1 MAENAGQAIGAE
13 SDQSFDDLGLPDE
26 EELVADGQV
35 TSFAA
40 VLDFGP
46 FPSKDAAIAA
56 AHEGARNQGFALAI
70 SNSGAW
76 GTRLICDRGRS
87 RPQLQEVP
95 ARDEVPHDPAIDH
108 RKRPRTTRSRM
119 RDCRFA
125 VEVRQ
130 IDGEDGA
137 ASWWART
144 LVGLHSHEPSSHA
157 SAHPRNRRLTAE
169 QLAEVR
175 SMMQRA
181 TARPKDIYDS
191 LCSTYPG
198 ILCSKKDII
207 NVVAAIRREQLD
219 GRTPAQAFIE
229 NMQAAGTDPY
239 YEVNENGELTHLF
252 VWSPTSRDMARRFPS
267 VFVADCTYK
276 TNVYGL
282 PLFQIVGVSSVHSSF
297 LAASVFLRHETQVD
311 FEWALQCFRQVLGV
325 HEPLVFV
332 TDKDMALMGA
342 LRAVMPDTA
351 HMLCIWHIN
360 KNVLSHH
367 KILTSQFLAL
377 GVSEAAAPY
386 NFMTD
391 YAALVRATTEQLFEE
406 KLAEMRARG
415 GQVYQAT
422 LRYVEAEWL
431 PHREKFVRAWTSR
444 NRHFNNAASSR
455 AEGMNNVV
463 KGALGRRQ
471 GSIATVGAALLHV
484 MADEWRV
491 LQQTIA
497 SDSIRAPGFATQ
509 AQNIILFRMVC
520 MTSVLLLYTKTKRV

>member
-367 KILTSQFLAL
+367 KTLTSQFLAL
-377 GVSEAAAPY
+377 GVSEAAAF

-391 YAALVRATTEQLFEE
+391 YAALVRATTEQVYEE